1 MSVPNCKIHQ
11 EEVIYLCECDSSLL
25 CEHCLEEHTGLEH
38 KKLTLEDVTANYGS
52 YVNKKLLEVDE
63 RLGKYSRTRAGQVNY
78 VLSEFFT
85 GMHSIV
91 DEFRH
96 YIMKRYALVN
106 EVGKTY
112 GNIDESAQ

>member
-1 MSVPNCKIHQ
+1 MGAV
-11 EEVIYLCECDSSLL
+11 
-25 CEHCLEEHTGLEH
+25 GLVVGRH
-38 KKLTLEDVTANYGS
+38 LFGALGIL
-52 YVNKKLLEVDE
+52 NKKLLEVDE